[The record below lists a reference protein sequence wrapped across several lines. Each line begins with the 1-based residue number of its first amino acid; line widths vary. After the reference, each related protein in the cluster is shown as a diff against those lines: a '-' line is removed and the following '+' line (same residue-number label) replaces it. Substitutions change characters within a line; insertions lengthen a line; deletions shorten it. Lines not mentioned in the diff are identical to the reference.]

1 MRVIVGW
8 AGLAVAVS
16 ALAAIGEAREPL
28 ERPRLFQSQQT
39 ASFATA
45 PAQEHAYG
53 RDALQKL
60 DFWRGRGTSA
70 PLVVFVHGGGWKR
83 GDKAMMT
90 GSAKLADWQGKGYA
104 VASLNYRLVPAATV
118 ENQAQDVAAAVARL
132 RGQAGK
138 LGIDPQRVVLVGHSA
153 GAHLVALVGTDPQ
166 WLKAHGLSP
175 ADLAGIIPLDGAAY
189 LVADQMSENA
199 RLMGATYRQA
209 FGTEPVRQRALSPT
223 LHAATPN
230 APAFL
235 ILHVERADAA
245 RQSAVLAAALRSA
258 GTPVELH
265 GLDGRGLRGHMEINR
280 RLGDP
285 EYPATALVDEWLA
298 ARFGS

>member
-28 ERPRLFQSQQT
+28 ERLRLFQSQQT

-83 GDKAMMT
+83 GDKAMMA

-118 ENQAQDVAAAVARL
+118 ENQAQDVAAAVAWL

-175 ADLAGIIPLDGAAY
+175 IDLAGIIPLDGAAY

-199 RLMGATYRQA
+199 LLMGATYR
-209 FGTEPVRQRALSPT
+209 
-223 LHAATPN
+223 
-230 APAFL
+230 
-235 ILHVERADAA
+235 
-245 RQSAVLAAALRSA
+245 
-258 GTPVELH
+258 
-265 GLDGRGLRGHMEINR
+265 
-280 RLGDP
+280 
-285 EYPATALVDEWLA
+285 
-298 ARFGS
+298 